1 MQTEFTFRHL
11 DPSDAVKAYAA
22 DKLNKLQ
29 KYLRAPLEA
38 HVTFSIERHLQ
49 CVDMSISAGSEH
61 YQGRAEEEDMYASI
75 DAVIAKIQK
84 QIHRAKEHQHNH
96 RRGPHPEDGPGE

>member
-11 DPSDAVKAYAA
+11 DPSEALKSYAT
-22 DKLNKLQ
+22 DKLSRLQ

-38 HVTFSIERHLQ
+38 HVTLSIERHLQ

-61 YQGRAEEEDMYASI
+61 YQGRAEQEDMYASI
-75 DAVIAKIQK
+75 DAVVAKIQK
-84 QIHRAKEHQHNH
+84 QINRAKGHQNNH
-96 RRGPHPEDGPGE
+96 RRGPQPEDGPGE